1 MAPLEQGAGPA
12 DRKWGSSRK
21 LALPC
26 TTLTSDL
33 SPLGPISPS
42 VMWWPWAWG
51 SDPSDSDLFGFI
63 VKGVGRGEVK
73 RPLCLFPVS
82 WVFSLLNTATVWEK
96 QPN

>member
-1 MAPLEQGAGPA
+1 M
-12 DRKWGSSRK
+12 SSRK

-51 SDPSDSDLFGFI
+51 SDTSDSDYLDLSR
-63 VKGVGRGEVK
+63 K
-73 RPLCLFPVS
+73 
-82 WVFSLLNTATVWEK
+82 VWGGGK
-96 QPN
+96 